1 MVTKLGKELR
11 KLRIDRG
18 LRLYDMA
25 KVIDISTA
33 MLSAVETGRKAAP
46 DGLIDRLA
54 SHYPEVM
61 ARRDA
66 LQQLAD
72 LTKKEVRMTLDERE
86 NATELAVAFARNFSQ
101 LTDQQIGQMK
111 LLLEVPS

>member
-1 MVTKLGKELR
+1 MATKLGKELR

-25 KVIDISTA
+25 KEIGLSTA

-46 DGLIDRLA
+46 ADLIDRLA
-54 SHYPEVM
+54 AHYSEVA
-61 ARRDA
+61 ARRDE

-72 LTKKEVRMTLDERE
+72 LTKKEVRMALDERE
-86 NATELAVAFARNFSQ
+86 NATELAVAFARRFSQ
-101 LTDQQIGQMK
+101 LTDQQIGQMRDV
-111 LLLEVPS
+111 LEDLD